1 MFIFIVECLVMLKR
15 YEEALEIVRDTEEL
29 WPLAPD
35 FTFWKGEIYF
45 YKNVIVMQKKFIKI
59 F

>member
-1 MFIFIVECLVMLKR
+1 MLKR

-35 FTFWKGEIYF
+35 FTFWKG
-45 YKNVIVMQKKFIKI
+45 KFIFTKTL
-59 F
+59 